1 MGGAAAEQ
9 AVIKS
14 PDHMQ
19 KQIDDL
25 NKDYKLS
32 EQYAK
37 ELMAQILSK
46 DMQMNQLESHLS
58 QAYEV
63 IED

>member
-9 AVIKS
+9 AVNKS